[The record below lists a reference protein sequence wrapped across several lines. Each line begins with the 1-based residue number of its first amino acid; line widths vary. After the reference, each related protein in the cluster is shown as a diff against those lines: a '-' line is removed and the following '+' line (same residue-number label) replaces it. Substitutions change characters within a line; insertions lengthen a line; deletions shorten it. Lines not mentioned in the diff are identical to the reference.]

1 MKSFLLLSLGL
12 SFLAALLWWRPV
24 LYSSTG
30 VSKRKRMHVAFCLS
44 LITLLLAAVLYVCLG
59 GAWQVQTYE
68 SESRFMALDE
78 RLVSVEVVI
87 DKLRTHLAVQPDE
100 KGWYLLGRLYQ
111 SQGRSKEAEAAF
123 KESKRYHQVQ
133 EQSEEAA

>member
-12 SFLAALLWWRPV
+12 CLLAALLWWSPV
-24 LYSSTG
+24 FFSSTV
-30 VSKRKRMHVAFCLS
+30 VSKRKRILLTLS
-44 LITLLLAAVLYVCLG
+44 FSLVTLLLAIVLYAYLG
-59 GAWQVQTYE
+59 GAWQVQAHE
-68 SESRFMALDE
+68 SESRVVAWDE
-78 RLVSVEVVI
+78 RSVSVEVVI
-87 DKLRTHLAVQPDE
+87 EKLRAHLAVQPDE